1 MSTRSHASVLLLL
14 LFGACARPL
23 DREAGPYDLILRG
36 GWIVDGSGNPRYAGD
51 VAITGDRIAAV
62 GHIGRAAARE
72 TLDVSGL
79 VVAPGFIDML
89 GQSETNV
96 LVDNRLL
103 SKVSQ
108 GITTE
113 VTGEGGSVAP
123 LTDALVVDDSTWMKK
138 YGVQEDW
145 RDLDGY
151 FAHLART
158 KSTVN
163 MATFVGATQVRLA
176 VVGKLDRRATPAE
189 LAHMVALVDTAMQQG
204 ALGLSTSL
212 VYAPAIYA
220 PTEELIALARAAR
233 RRGGMYATHIRN
245 EGSGID
251 AALDEAFRI
260 GREAD
265 LPVEIWHLKT
275 AGQPNWGRMP
285 RVLARIDSAR
295 AAGLDVTADQ
305 YPYTRSATS
314 LAASIPPWAHSGGT
328 DSLLARLNDPATR
341 ARIRA
346 EMVSVTTGA
355 ENFYRGAGGADGIL
369 IVGTFEDSL
378 RYLQGRTLAAIAR
391 MRGSDPVEVLFDI
404 TMADRGRTGAVYSSM
419 SEQDVRAAMRHWWV
433 AVNTDFGG
441 VAPDGPFG
449 AQSAHPRA
457 YGSFTRILGRYVR
470 DERLMPLEYAVR
482 KMTSLAAQRVGL
494 LGRGL
499 VRPGMYADIT
509 VFDPATVIDR
519 ATFEQPHQASV
530 GIEYVFVNGQPVW
543 RKGRLTDARPGRGL
557 RGPGY
562 RAPPR

>member
-1 MSTRSHASVLLLL
+1 LTLT
-14 LFGACARPL
+14 ACPGSN
-23 DREAGPYDLILRG
+23 REAPGGPYDVLLRG

-62 GHIGRAAARE
+62 GHIARAAARE

-145 RDLDGY
+145 RDLEGY

-158 KSTVN
+158 KSAVN

-176 VVGKLDRRATPAE
+176 VVGKLDRRATPEE
-189 LAHMVALVDTAMQQG
+189 LTRMVALVDTAMQQG

-220 PTEELIALARAAR
+220 PTEELIALARAAG
-233 RRGGMYATHIRN
+233 RRGGVYATHIRN

-265 LPVEIWHLKT
+265 IPVEIWHLKT

-328 DSLLARLNDPATR
+328 DSLLARLTEPATR

-346 EMVSVTTGA
+346 EMVGVTAGA

-391 MRGSDPVEVLFDI
+391 MRGSDPVEALFDI
-404 TMADRGRTGAVYSSM
+404 TIADRSRTGAVYSSM

-494 LGRGL
+494 LDRGL

-519 ATFEQPHQASV
+519 ATFEQPHQPSV
-530 GIEYVFVNGQPVW
+530 GIEYVFVNGQAVW